1 MTSLD
6 LYKAKQK
13 CLELQKTKNRIIING
28 SSPILL
34 VTKLLKEKSN
44 NDASKILKH
53 DSLATKNSIN
63 NSYLD
68 ALILKL
74 NEISQINGIINYDTS
89 SSPKDNKDKL
99 SFDNLYID
107 KEIKKLILEENIH
120 AIISLSIG
128 ANVFDKNILIN
139 EKMSSYSFIGLTGI
153 SKQLAKLLQDNSISN
168 HQGFGGQFHERKFR
182 NMGYDFTDETIAYNN
197 GFFLGTIK
205 FQKLPPEKI
214 WPRSI
219 DLIFKEEIDNLC
231 DIGEVLI

>member
-74 NEISQINGIINYDTS
+74 NEIRKWNY
-89 SSPKDNKDKL
+89 KL
-99 SFDNLYID
+99 RYI
-107 KEIKKLILEENIH
+107 
-120 AIISLSIG
+120 IIS
-128 ANVFDKNILIN
+128 
-139 EKMSSYSFIGLTGI
+139 
-153 SKQLAKLLQDNSISN
+153 
-168 HQGFGGQFHERKFR
+168 
-182 NMGYDFTDETIAYNN
+182 
-197 GFFLGTIK
+197 
-205 FQKLPPEKI
+205 
-214 WPRSI
+214 
-219 DLIFKEEIDNLC
+219 
-231 DIGEVLI
+231 